1 MRAIGKFWRNTS
13 ISIKTSL
20 ICSVVVILML
30 ALVAYLFINMER
42 QLVLQ
47 VAGNYTS
54 SIKQSF
60 DNRAS
65 KDEKA
70 LVSRQMVNAKIGS
83 GMAGY
88 FLYNFDPEG
97 LKQNLANFLDLPDIL
112 AVSTVTAK
120 GKPFVAMWKSNGELM
135 SGESLADDF
144 KLDRDRVIE
153 LDVYYQEEK
162 MGGFELYYTDTLLRQ
177 QLQASKNE
185 LSSLETEMG
194 TTIDEEINRSVLIQI
209 ALFAVVVVVLV
220 VTIALCLSFLVIR
233 RIKKITAGLQDIAQG
248 EGDLT
253 KRLLVD
259 STDEIGELRK
269 WFNTFVEKIQDIVK
283 DVAQGAGDL
292 DLSSNQLALI
302 SESMKQK
309 ADNTSAEAEAVSTA
323 SAAMS
328 GDMNTVA
335 AAMEE
340 AATNINMM
348 AAAAEEMNVT
358 INHITENTDKARS
371 ITEKAVVQTDEAS
384 KQVDELGRSA
394 ESISKVLETITEIS
408 DQVNLLALNA
418 TIEAAR
424 AGDAGR
430 GFAVVANEIKELAR
444 QTADAAGEIRSRV
457 EGIQNSTQG
466 TVSQMG
472 MISSVVAEVNSI
484 VVVIA
489 NAIEEQSAATREI
502 AENVNQ
508 ASQGL
513 SEVNENVAGTTVNLS
528 EITKKIGDVTSASKE
543 ISDNSGQVTDNAERL
558 ADLSTQLNNMVRQFR
573 V

>member
-1 MRAIGKFWRNTS
+1 MRAIGKIWCNTS

-30 ALVAYLFINMER
+30 TLVAYLFINMER

-54 SIKQSF
+54 SIKQAF

-65 KDEKA
+65 EDEKA
-70 LVSRQMVNAKIGS
+70 LVSRHMVNAKIGS
-83 GMAGY
+83 GMTGY

-97 LKQNLANFLDLPDIL
+97 LKQNLANVLDLPDIL
-112 AVSTVTAK
+112 AVSTISAK
-120 GKPFVAMWKSNGELM
+120 GKPFVAIWKSGGKLM
-135 SGESLADDF
+135 SGESLPDDF
-144 KLDRDRVIE
+144 KLDSDRVIE
-153 LDVYYQEEK
+153 VDVHYQEEK
-162 MGGFELYYTDTLLRQ
+162 TGGIKLYYTDTLLRQ
-177 QLQASKNE
+177 QLEASKNE
-185 LSSLETEMG
+185 LSNLESEMG
-194 TTIDEEINRSVLIQI
+194 TTIDEKISSSVLIQV
-209 ALFAVVVVVLV
+209 ALFAIVVLVLV
-220 VTIALCLSFLVIR
+220 VTIALCLSILVIR
-233 RIKKITAGLQDIAQG
+233 RIKRITAGLKDIAQG
-248 EGDLT
+248 QGDLT
-253 KRLLVD
+253 KRLIDD
-259 STDEIGELRK
+259 SNDEIGELRM
-269 WFNTFVEKIQDIVK
+269 WFNTFVEKIQNIVK
-283 DVAQGAGDL
+283 DVAQGAGQL
-292 DLSSNQLALI
+292 DSSSNQLALI

-309 ADNTSAEAEAVSTA
+309 ADNTSIEAEAVSTA
-323 SAAMS
+323 SAVMS

-371 ITEKAVVQTDEAS
+371 ITEKAVVQTDKAS
-384 KQVDELGRSA
+384 KQVDELGKSA
-394 ESISKVLETITEIS
+394 KSISKVLETITEIS

-424 AGDAGR
+424 AGDSGK
-430 GFAVVANEIKELAR
+430 GFAVVANEIKALAR
-444 QTADAAGEIRSRV
+444 QTADAAGEIRSQV
-457 EGIQNSTQG
+457 EEIQNSTQG
-466 TVSQMG
+466 TVSQIAI
-472 MISSVVAEVNSI
+472 ISSVVAEVNNF

-489 NAIEEQSAATREI
+489 KAIEEQSAATREI

-513 SEVNENVAGTTVNLS
+513 SEVNESVAGTNVNLS
-528 EITKKIGDVTSASKE
+528 EIAIKIGDVTSASKD
-543 ISDNSGQVTDNAERL
+543 ISSNSSQVTNNAERL
-558 ADLSTQLNNMVRQFR
+558 AKLSAQLNELVGQFR